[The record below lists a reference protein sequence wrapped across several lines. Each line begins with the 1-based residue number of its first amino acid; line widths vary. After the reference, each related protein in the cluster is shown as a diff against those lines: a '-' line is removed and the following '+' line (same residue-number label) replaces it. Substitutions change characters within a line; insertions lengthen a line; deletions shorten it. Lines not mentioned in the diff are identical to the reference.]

1 MGRLSQGRGLCTPC
15 QNERKEEQNTMK
27 NNGKMIRL
35 NAKTYGPLVEQELNK
50 ILDLMHREWG
60 YKPNLAVS
68 VQPAVIVQVDFN
80 MKGFAHKGRQ
90 IWVRQGNL
98 HRRNPRR
105 VAMEICREI
114 SQHRNT
120 CADCGEG
127 IASLYTR
134 ASYDPSHYW
143 GNSPVRKGYV
153 RGYDY
158 DKVTKK
164 VRHPLLKL
172 NVLPDAVEKLLEPRR
187 SKLAEKRIMALPPE
201 ERQTIKCSKK

>member
-1 MGRLSQGRGLCTPC
+1 
-15 QNERKEEQNTMK
+15 MK

-98 HRRNPRR
+98 HRRSPRH
-105 VAMEICREI
+105 VAIEICREI
-114 SQHRNT
+114 SAHRNT

-134 ASYDPSHYW
+134 ASDHTDWYQGAGVP
-143 GNSPVRKGYV
+143 KGYM

-158 DKVTKK
+158 DKATKTS
-164 VRHPLLKL
+164 RRTLLRL

-187 SKLAEKRIMALPPE
+187 SKRAEKRIMALPPE
-201 ERQTIKCSKK
+201 ERQTIKKKGSKCSYVINVPRKH